1 MNLTRYS
8 IKRPIGISMIV
19 SFFVVLGLYSYY
31 LIGVELLPALNTPF
45 VSISVKYPGAN
56 AESIEQQVIKP
67 IEDALSAVSDVKKMT
82 SMASYERARIMLEL
96 EFYANADSAAIDAT
110 KKVNAIRGNLPDEV
124 EEPVVIKR
132 DLNATPIVELAVT
145 SDRPLADIYSKTD
158 NTFQDIIQQ
167 ASGVSEI
174 ELYGGRDREIAIE
187 VDKDKM
193 AAYKLTMA
201 DIVTALKNE
210 NQLLPSGSIYTDTKQ
225 SDVRVIAQYLKA
237 RDIED
242 IVVKNSDGI
251 RIPFTAFA
259 TATEKEARVARY
271 ARFNGQDTVALR
283 IYKNSDAN
291 IVETANNIVKQVEKL
306 RREYK
311 DYNFTIIR
319 NDADYVNRSLHSTIG
334 TLIEGLIT
342 TGLTLFVF
350 LRGWQ
355 STAAVMIAIPTS
367 LISTFLIMYMAGFTF
382 NMMSLMG
389 MTLCIGI
396 LVDDSI
402 VVLENIIRHLEM
414 GEKPEEAAENGRN
427 EIGMAAIAITLCD
440 AAVFMPIA
448 FMNSMTGQFFRQF
461 GLTIVF
467 AGMFSLFISF
477 TLTPMLASQFFKNG
491 YHITRRKL
499 WDRMDAI
506 ENWAIETYDGVVR
519 YSLAN
524 PSKILWP
531 SLVLFVVS
539 VAFIPLRIVGSEYMP
554 QTDEGGFQVI
564 VQLPVSSTA
573 DETNKVMKK
582 LEDYVGDIPDVQYYL
597 SNAGGR
603 NSYEGR
609 MRVQLYKRADRDQ
622 SIWQVTNGLRAYAQE
637 IPNAVIRVMEDQSS
651 ISGVSSGGGV
661 GSVGGMMQM
670 ELRGNDF
677 DKLIAASDSVM
688 KILKEDVKG
697 TTDVNSSYIEGV
709 PELQITADR
718 ERMKL
723 FGVTLLDIQNAVKS
737 SISGRDA
744 GDLANDPL
752 NDGQDTAIEVRF
764 RDSDGYGMTDIANI
778 PINAGGKIV
787 YLSDVAQIA
796 NGTGPVMI
804 RRVDK
809 QRSIIIGC
817 NLVGRPL
824 NDVVQD
830 TRAAISKIE
839 LGEGITYRFRGAATQ
854 MNDTFKELLTAL
866 LLALVLIYMLLAVL
880 YESMITPFIRMFSL
894 PLGIIGSILLLFLT
908 HNTVN
913 LYSLIGILVM
923 DGIVAKNGTL
933 LLDYTLTLMEE
944 KGMSAYDAI
953 IEAGR
958 VRLKP
963 IFMTTITMMIG
974 MMPTAF
980 AMTEG
985 AETRSSMAWV
995 IIGGLLTST
1004 VFTLVVVPI
1013 IFLFFENN
1021 PPRTWWSLLK
1031 KGIGSLRD
1039 KLRSRLAPASQP
1051 QS

>member
-45 VSISVKYPGAN
+45 VSVTIKYPGAN

-67 IEDALSAVSDVKKMT
+67 VEDALSAVSDVKKMT

-96 EFYANADSAAIDAT
+96 EFYADADYAAIDAT
-110 KKVNAIRGNLPDEV
+110 KKVNAIRGKLPDEV

-132 DLNATPIVELAVT
+132 DMNATPIVELAIT

-174 ELYGGRDREIAIE
+174 ELYGGRDKEIAID

-193 AAYKLTMA
+193 AAYKITMA
-201 DIVTALKNE
+201 DIVTALRNE

-242 IVVKNSDGI
+242 IVVKNSEGA

-259 TATEKEARVARY
+259 KAAEKEARASRY
-271 ARFNGQDTVALR
+271 ARFNGQDAVSLR

-291 IVETANNIVKQVEKL
+291 IVVTANNIVKQVEKL
-306 RREYK
+306 RQEYK

-319 NDADYVNRSLHSTIG
+319 NDADYINRSLHSTIG
-334 TLIEGLIT
+334 TLVEGLIT

-367 LISTFLIMYMAGFTF
+367 LISTFLVMYMAGFTF

-414 GEKPEEAAENGRN
+414 GEKPEKAAENGRN

-491 YHITRRKL
+491 YHVARRKL

-506 ENWAIETYDGVVR
+506 ENWAVETYDGIVR
-519 YSLAN
+519 YSLAH
-524 PSKILWP
+524 PAKILWP
-531 SLVLFVVS
+531 SLVLFIVS
-539 VAFIPLRIVGSEYMP
+539 VAFIPLRLVGSEYMP

-573 DETNKVMKK
+573 EETDKVMRK
-582 LEDYVGDIPDVQYYL
+582 LEDYIKDVPDVEYYL

-609 MRVQLYKRADRDQ
+609 MRVQLYKRADRDH

-637 IPNAVIRVMEDQSS
+637 IPHAVIRVMEDQSS

-677 DKLIAASDSVM
+677 DKLIRASDEVM
-688 KILKEDVKG
+688 RIMKEEVPG

-718 ERMKL
+718 EKMKL
-723 FGVTLLDIQNAVKS
+723 FGVTLLDIQHAVDS
-737 SISGRDA
+737 SISGREA

-752 NDGQDTAIEVRF
+752 NDGQDTPIEVRF
-764 RDSDGYGMTDIANI
+764 RDSDGYGMNDIANI
-778 PINAGGKIV
+778 PINADGKIV
-787 YLSDVAQIA
+787 FLSDVAQIS
-796 NGTGPVMI
+796 NGTGPVLI

-809 QRSIIIGC
+809 QRSIIVGC

-830 TRAAISKIE
+830 TKNALAKVK
-839 LGEGITYRFRGAATQ
+839 LGEGIAYRFRGAADQ
-854 MNDTFKELLTAL
+854 MNDTFRELLTAL

-880 YESMITPFIRMFSL
+880 YESLITPFIRMFSL

-944 KGMSAYDAI
+944 EGKSAYDAI

-974 MMPTAF
+974 MVPTAF

-1013 IFLFFENN
+1013 IFIFFENN

-1031 KGIGSLRD
+1031 RGVGNLRG
-1039 KLRSRLAPASQP
+1039 KIFHRAAPVS
-1051 QS
+1051 

>member
-1 MNLTRYS
+1 
-8 IKRPIGISMIV
+8 
-19 SFFVVLGLYSYY
+19 
-31 LIGVELLPALNTPF
+31 
-45 VSISVKYPGAN
+45 
-56 AESIEQQVIKP
+56 
-67 IEDALSAVSDVKKMT
+67 
-82 SMASYERARIMLEL
+82 
-96 EFYANADSAAIDAT
+96 
-110 KKVNAIRGNLPDEV
+110 
-124 EEPVVIKR
+124 
-132 DLNATPIVELAVT
+132 
-145 SDRPLADIYSKTD
+145 
-158 NTFQDIIQQ
+158 
-167 ASGVSEI
+167 
-174 ELYGGRDREIAIE
+174 
-187 VDKDKM
+187 
-193 AAYKLTMA
+193 
-201 DIVTALKNE
+201 
-210 NQLLPSGSIYTDTKQ
+210 
-225 SDVRVIAQYLKA
+225 
-237 RDIED
+237 
-242 IVVKNSDGI
+242 
-251 RIPFTAFA
+251 
-259 TATEKEARVARY
+259 
-271 ARFNGQDTVALR
+271 
-283 IYKNSDAN
+283 
-291 IVETANNIVKQVEKL
+291 
-306 RREYK
+306 
-311 DYNFTIIR
+311 
-319 NDADYVNRSLHSTIG
+319 
-334 TLIEGLIT
+334 
-342 TGLTLFVF
+342 
-350 LRGWQ
+350 
-355 STAAVMIAIPTS
+355 
-367 LISTFLIMYMAGFTF
+367 
-382 NMMSLMG
+382 
-389 MTLCIGI
+389 
-396 LVDDSI
+396 
-402 VVLENIIRHLEM
+402 
-414 GEKPEEAAENGRN
+414 
-427 EIGMAAIAITLCD
+427 
-440 AAVFMPIA
+440 
-448 FMNSMTGQFFRQF
+448 
-461 GLTIVF
+461 
-467 AGMFSLFISF
+467 
-477 TLTPMLASQFFKNG
+477 
-491 YHITRRKL
+491 
-499 WDRMDAI
+499 
-506 ENWAIETYDGVVR
+506 
-519 YSLAN
+519 
-524 PSKILWP
+524 
-531 SLVLFVVS
+531 
-539 VAFIPLRIVGSEYMP
+539 
-554 QTDEGGFQVI
+554 
-564 VQLPVSSTA
+564 
-573 DETNKVMKK
+573 
-582 LEDYVGDIPDVQYYL
+582 
-597 SNAGGR
+597 
-603 NSYEGR
+603 
-609 MRVQLYKRADRDQ
+609 MRVQLYKRANRDQ

-688 KILKEDVKG
+688 KILKEVKG

-830 TRAAISKIE
+830 TRAAISKIK

>member
-45 VSISVKYPGAN
+45 VSVTIKYPGAN

-67 IEDALSAVSDVKKMT
+67 VEDALSAVSDVKKMT

-110 KKVNAIRGNLPDEV
+110 KKVNAIRGKLPDEV

-132 DLNATPIVELAVT
+132 DMNATPIVELAIT

-158 NTFQDIIQQ
+158 NTFQDVIQQ

-174 ELYGGRDREIAIE
+174 ELYGGRDREIAID

-193 AAYKLTMA
+193 AAYKITMA
-201 DIVTALKNE
+201 DIVTALRDE

-242 IVVKNSDGI
+242 IVVKNSEGA

-259 TATEKEARVARY
+259 KAEEKEARASRY
-271 ARFNGQDTVALR
+271 ARFNGQDAVSLR

-291 IVETANNIVKQVEKL
+291 IVVTANNIVKQVEKL
-306 RREYK
+306 RQEYK

-319 NDADYVNRSLHSTIG
+319 NDADYINRSLHSTIG
-334 TLIEGLIT
+334 TLVEGLIT

-367 LISTFLIMYMAGFTF
+367 LISTFLVMYMAGFTF

-414 GEKPEEAAENGRN
+414 GEKPDEAAENGRN

-491 YHITRRKL
+491 YHVARRKL

-506 ENWAIETYDGVVR
+506 ENWAVETYDGIVR

-524 PSKILWP
+524 PAKILWP
-531 SLVLFVVS
+531 SLVLFIVS
-539 VAFIPLRIVGSEYMP
+539 IAFIPLRLVGSEYMP

-573 DETNKVMKK
+573 EETDKVMRK
-582 LEDYVGDIPDVQYYL
+582 LEDYIEDIPDVEYYL
-597 SNAGGR
+597 SNAGGQ

-609 MRVQLYKRADRDQ
+609 MRVQLYKRADRDH

-637 IPNAVIRVMEDQSS
+637 IPHAIIRVMEDQSS

-677 DKLIAASDSVM
+677 EKLIRASDEVM
-688 KILKEDVKG
+688 RILKEEVPG

-718 ERMKL
+718 EK
-723 FGVTLLDIQNAVKS
+723 
-737 SISGRDA
+737 
-744 GDLANDPL
+744 
-752 NDGQDTAIEVRF
+752 
-764 RDSDGYGMTDIANI
+764 
-778 PINAGGKIV
+778 
-787 YLSDVAQIA
+787 
-796 NGTGPVMI
+796 
-804 RRVDK
+804 
-809 QRSIIIGC
+809 
-817 NLVGRPL
+817 
-824 NDVVQD
+824 
-830 TRAAISKIE
+830 
-839 LGEGITYRFRGAATQ
+839 
-854 MNDTFKELLTAL
+854 
-866 LLALVLIYMLLAVL
+866 
-880 YESMITPFIRMFSL
+880 
-894 PLGIIGSILLLFLT
+894 
-908 HNTVN
+908 
-913 LYSLIGILVM
+913 
-923 DGIVAKNGTL
+923 
-933 LLDYTLTLMEE
+933 
-944 KGMSAYDAI
+944 
-953 IEAGR
+953 
-958 VRLKP
+958 
-963 IFMTTITMMIG
+963 
-974 MMPTAF
+974 
-980 AMTEG
+980 
-985 AETRSSMAWV
+985 
-995 IIGGLLTST
+995 
-1004 VFTLVVVPI
+1004 
-1013 IFLFFENN
+1013 
-1021 PPRTWWSLLK
+1021 
-1031 KGIGSLRD
+1031 
-1039 KLRSRLAPASQP
+1039 
-1051 QS
+1051 

>member
-82 SMASYERARIMLEL
+82 SIASYERARIMLEL

-110 KKVNAIRGNLPDEV
+110 KKVNAIRGKLPDEV

-174 ELYGGRDREIAIE
+174 ELYGGRDKEIAIE

-210 NQLLPSGSIYTDTKQ
+210 NQLLPSGSIYTDKKQ

-237 RDIED
+237 KDIED
-242 IVVKNSDGI
+242 IIVKNSDGI

-402 VVLENIIRHLEM
+402 VVLENIIRHMEL
-414 GEKPEEAAENGRN
+414 GEAPDVAAENGRN

-491 YHITRRKL
+491 YHVTRRKL

-506 ENWAIETYDGVVR
+506 ENWAVETYDGIVR

-531 SLVLFVVS
+531 SLALFLVS
-539 VAFIPLRIVGSEYMP
+539 IAFIPLRLVGSEYMP

-582 LEDYVGDIPDVQYYL
+582 LEKYVGDIPDVQYYL

-609 MRVQLYKRADRDQ
+609 MRVQLYKRADRDH

-677 DKLIAASDSVM
+677 EKLIAASDTVM

-709 PELQITADR
+709 PELQVTVDR
-718 ERMKL
+718 QKMKL

-752 NDGQDTAIEVRF
+752 NDGQDTDIEVRF
-764 RDSDGYGMTDIANI
+764 RDSDGYSMTDIANI
-778 PINAGGKIV
+778 PINAGGRIV
-787 YLSDVAQIA
+787 FLSDVAKIE

-830 TRAAISKIE
+830 TKDAIKKTK
-839 LGEGITYRFRGAATQ
+839 LGEGISYRFRGAANQ
-854 MNDTFKELLTAL
+854 MNDTFRELLMAL

-880 YESMITPFIRMFSL
+880 YESIITPFIRMFSL
-894 PLGIIGSILLLFLT
+894 PLGIIGAILLLFLT

-944 KGMSAYDAI
+944 QGMSAYDAI

-1031 KGIGSLRD
+1031 KGVGELRQKIGSRF
-1039 KLRSRLAPASQP
+1039 APAS
-1051 QS
+1051 

>member
-1 MNLTRYS
+1 
-8 IKRPIGISMIV
+8 
-19 SFFVVLGLYSYY
+19 
-31 LIGVELLPALNTPF
+31 
-45 VSISVKYPGAN
+45 
-56 AESIEQQVIKP
+56 
-67 IEDALSAVSDVKKMT
+67 
-82 SMASYERARIMLEL
+82 
-96 EFYANADSAAIDAT
+96 
-110 KKVNAIRGNLPDEV
+110 
-124 EEPVVIKR
+124 
-132 DLNATPIVELAVT
+132 
-145 SDRPLADIYSKTD
+145 
-158 NTFQDIIQQ
+158 
-167 ASGVSEI
+167 
-174 ELYGGRDREIAIE
+174 
-187 VDKDKM
+187 
-193 AAYKLTMA
+193 
-201 DIVTALKNE
+201 
-210 NQLLPSGSIYTDTKQ
+210 
-225 SDVRVIAQYLKA
+225 
-237 RDIED
+237 
-242 IVVKNSDGI
+242 
-251 RIPFTAFA
+251 
-259 TATEKEARVARY
+259 
-271 ARFNGQDTVALR
+271 
-283 IYKNSDAN
+283 AN

-467 AGMFSLFISF
+467 AGIFSLFISF

-524 PSKILWP
+524 PAKILWP

-539 VAFIPLRIVGSEYMP
+539 VAFIPLRLVGSEYMP

-670 ELRGNDF
+670 EMRGNDF

-697 TTDVNSSYIEGV
+697 TTDVNSSYLEGV
-709 PELQITADR
+709 SELQITADR

-744 GDLANDPL
+744 GNLANDPL

-830 TRAAISKIE
+830 TRAAISKIK

-854 MNDTFKELLTAL
+854 MNDTFKELLMAL

-1039 KLRSRLAPASQP
+1039 KLRSRLAPASQT